1 MKKFFIDHSSKTI
14 NAIKKLN
21 KLGGG
26 SLIVVEKENI
36 LKGVLSSFDLRK
48 AIMNKNIL
56 NKNINKIYNKKAKFV
71 FSDKIKSDIS
81 SINLK
86 INKLHILPVL
96 DRKTKK
102 IVDVLTQDKLKKINL
117 KKLRKINCS
126 VVIMAGGKGTRLK
139 PYTEVLPKPLL
150 PINKKP
156 AIRHI
161 LDKFQQHRPSK
172 FFITVNYKAEVLK
185 SYFSET
191 SGNYPIHIINE
202 DRPLGTAGSLYYLK
216 NKIKK
221 RFFLTNCD
229 TLINTDYYKLLNFHK
244 KNNNDITTVVA
255 KKTFKIP
262 YGVCYVKKN
271 NFSLIEK
278 PKLKFKVNVG
288 LYLIE
293 SKILKIIKQKKYLDF
308 NSLLNEALKKNYKID
323 HFEIKD
329 KDWIDVGQM
338 DNYKSFINK
347 KI

>member
-1 MKKFFIDHSSKTI
+1 M
-14 NAIKKLN
+14 
-21 KLGGG
+21 
-26 SLIVVEKENI
+26 
-36 LKGVLSSFDLRK
+36 
-48 AIMNKNIL
+48 
-56 NKNINKIYNKKAKFV
+56 
-71 FSDKIKSDIS
+71 
-81 SINLK
+81 
-86 INKLHILPVL
+86 
-96 DRKTKK
+96 
-102 IVDVLTQDKLKKINL
+102 
-117 KKLRKINCS
+117 
-126 VVIMAGGKGTRLK
+126 
-139 PYTEVLPKPLL
+139 
-150 PINKKP
+150 
-156 AIRHI
+156 
-161 LDKFQQHRPSK
+161 
-172 FFITVNYKAEVLK
+172 
-185 SYFSET
+185 
-191 SGNYPIHIINE
+191 
-202 DRPLGTAGSLYYLK
+202 
-216 NKIKK
+216 
-221 RFFLTNCD
+221 TNCD
-229 TLINTDYYKLLNFHK
+229 TLINTDYYILLNFHK